1 MVNAR
6 PVVLI
11 WEKRVGLGRDSLA
24 VPSLRPS
31 LNTSLTRLA
40 PLPSNYCLN
49 RKGHWAFTGQ
59 RGGEGVHWALEGR
72 AELGMGG

>member
-1 MVNAR
+1 MVNSR

-11 WEKRVGLGRDSLA
+11 WEKRVGLGRHFLS

-31 LNTSLTRLA
+31 LNSSLTRLA
-40 PLPSNYCLN
+40 PPPSTYCRN

-59 RGGEGVHWALEGR
+59 RGGEGVHGPSR
-72 AELGMGG
+72 GELR